1 MKKLLLLA
9 VIVIMSCTQNNLKMS
24 EMTSEQKYK
33 IAQNL
38 FEKGKFNKSIP
49 YFENIVL
56 ERNSLVAANA
66 QMKLADAYFNL
77 KKYDDALYE
86 YKEFIRLFPEDK
98 NYQKAYLRIGIC
110 YFKQSLNPNY
120 TQEETK
126 QALQYFQNYLE
137 KFPFHKNKSMAIEYI
152 KKCQLKLL
160 EKKFLNGYI
169 YYKTYDY
176 SSALMYFNEVI
187 KLNNTNKTDKKC
199 LYYSALIYLY
209 RHDFT
214 NSRDVLSKLKG
225 KYKTSK
231 ETKEISKKFKQT
243 FENE

>member
-1 MKKLLLLA
+1 MKKLLLLML
-9 VIVIMSCTQNNLKMS
+9 VVVMSCSQNNLKMKN
-24 EMTSEQKYK
+24 MTSEQKYK
-33 IAQNL
+33 IAKQL

-56 ERNSLVAANA
+56 ERNSLVAADA
-66 QMKLADAYFNL
+66 QMKLADAYYNL

-110 YFKQSLNPNY
+110 YFKQSLNANY

-126 QALQYFQNYLE
+126 EALQYFQNYLE
-137 KFPFHKNKSMAIEYI
+137 KFPFNKDKSIAIDYI

-176 SSALMYFNEVI
+176 SSALMYFKEVTE
-187 KLNNTNKTDKKC
+187 LNNTNETDKKC
-199 LYYSALIYLY
+199 LYYSALIYIN
-209 RHDFT
+209 RHDFA
-214 NSRDVLSKLKG
+214 NSRDMLSKLQA
-225 KYKTSK
+225 KYKDSK
-231 ETKEISKKFKQT
+231 ETIKIAKKIKSTFKK
-243 FENE
+243 

>member
-1 MKKLLLLA
+1 MKKLLLLML
-9 VIVIMSCTQNNLKMS
+9 VVVMSCSQNNLKMKNMS
-24 EMTSEQKYK
+24 SEQKYK
-33 IAQNL
+33 VAEEL
-38 FEKGKFNKSIP
+38 FQKGKFNKAIP

-56 ERNSLVAANA
+56 ERNSLVAADA
-66 QMKLADAYFNL
+66 QMKLADSYYNL
-77 KKYDDALYE
+77 KKFDDALYE

-137 KFPFHKNKSMAIEYI
+137 KFPFNKNKSIAIDYI

-176 SSALMYFNEVI
+176 SSALMYFKEVTE
-187 KLNNTNKTDKKC
+187 LNNTNETDKKC
-199 LYYSALIYLY
+199 LYYSALIYIY
-209 RHDFT
+209 RHDFA
-214 NSRDVLSKLKG
+214 NSRDMLSKLQT
-225 KYKTSK
+225 KYKDSK
-231 ETKEISKKFKQT
+231 EAKKIAKKIKRTFKK
-243 FENE
+243 

>member
-1 MKKLLLLA
+1 M
-9 VIVIMSCTQNNLKMS
+9 
-24 EMTSEQKYK
+24 
-33 IAQNL
+33 
-38 FEKGKFNKSIP
+38 
-49 YFENIVL
+49 
-56 ERNSLVAANA
+56 
-66 QMKLADAYFNL
+66 
-77 KKYDDALYE
+77 
-86 YKEFIRLFPEDK
+86 
-98 NYQKAYLRIGIC
+98 
-110 YFKQSLNPNY
+110 
-120 TQEETK
+120 
-126 QALQYFQNYLE
+126 E

-176 SSALMYFNEVI
+176 SSALMYFNEVT